1 MKIFVAIFL
10 FVHGFAHL
18 IGFVVP
24 WKIAHLEEM
33 PYKTTVFNGNLYL
46 GEFGIR
52 IVGIFWL
59 IIALA
64 FSLSSYLLITHNPI
78 WLIFTLVITLVS
90 IILCILGWPD
100 SKIGVFVNF
109 FIVLGIF
116 ILQWFDW
123 IVLD

>member
-10 FVHGFAHL
+10 FAHGFAHL

-24 WKIAHLEEM
+24 WKIAKLEEM
-33 PYKTTVFNGNLYL
+33 PYKTTLMNGSLDI
-46 GEFGIR
+46 GDTGIR

-90 IILCILGWPD
+90 FLFCILGWPD
-100 SKIGVFVNF
+100 SKIGVFVNL
-109 FIVLGIF
+109 FILLGIF
-116 ILQWFDW
+116 VFQWFDW

>member
-18 IGFVVP
+18 IGFVIP
-24 WKIAHLEEM
+24 WKIAKLEEI
-33 PYKTTVFNGNLYL
+33 PYKTTLMNGSLDI
-46 GEFGIR
+46 GDTGIR

-78 WLIFTLVITLVS
+78 WLIFTLVTTLIS
-90 IILCILGWPD
+90 FFICILGWPD

-109 FIVLGIF
+109 FILLGIF
-116 ILQWFDW
+116 VLQWFDW